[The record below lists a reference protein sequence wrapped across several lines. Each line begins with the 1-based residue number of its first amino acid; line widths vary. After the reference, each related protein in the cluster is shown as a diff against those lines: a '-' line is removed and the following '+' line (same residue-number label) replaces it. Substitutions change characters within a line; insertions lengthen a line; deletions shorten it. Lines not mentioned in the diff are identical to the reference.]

1 MIKYVHIVLSESI
14 EKIIIPLLCHLI
26 IITIS
31 APQCLSVLWYYTL
44 YFTIVPKIHKPL
56 ATKKKKFSPSPAFS
70 DVYALKC
77 FQGKLAISVPYD
89 RRFINKGRTTAESLN
104 RSPKPEIN
112 FVFADR
118 YGKKPTV
125 CQFASP
131 LSDDIHTKPEVK
143 GG

>member
-1 MIKYVHIVLSESI
+1 MDQNFKYM
-14 EKIIIPLLCHLI
+14 
-26 IITIS
+26 
-31 APQCLSVLWYYTL
+31 
-44 YFTIVPKIHKPL
+44 
-56 ATKKKKFSPSPAFS
+56 
-70 DVYALKC
+70 ALKF
-77 FQGKLAISVPYD
+77 FQRKLAISVPYD
-89 RRFINKGRTTAESLN
+89 TWFINKGRTTTDSFN

-143 GG
+143 GNKSSNGHSTAANKFLSLSKTDSTMV

>member
-1 MIKYVHIVLSESI
+1 M
-14 EKIIIPLLCHLI
+14 
-26 IITIS
+26 
-31 APQCLSVLWYYTL
+31 
-44 YFTIVPKIHKPL
+44 
-56 ATKKKKFSPSPAFS
+56 
-70 DVYALKC
+70 ALKF
-77 FQGKLAISVPYD
+77 FQRKLAISVAYD
-89 RRFINKGRTTAESLN
+89 TWFINEGRTTAESFN

-143 GG
+143 GNKSSNGQSTAANQFLSLSKTDSTMVQVHENSTSMEMIARSVK